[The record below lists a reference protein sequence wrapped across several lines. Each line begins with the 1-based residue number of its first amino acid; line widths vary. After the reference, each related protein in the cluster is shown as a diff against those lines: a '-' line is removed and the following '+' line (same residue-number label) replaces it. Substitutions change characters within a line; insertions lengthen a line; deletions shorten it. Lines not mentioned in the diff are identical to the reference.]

1 MVRKKYEE
9 TFVVGNIGEP
19 FTAKAAEMTEDSVAV
34 AEISSF
40 QLETIMDFKPNVSVI
55 LNITPDHLDRH
66 GTMETYTQI
75 KECITMNQTEE
86 DTVVLNFDDPILKE
100 FGKKEG

>member
-1 MVRKKYEE
+1 M
-9 TFVVGNIGEP
+9 GNIGEP

-100 FGKKEG
+100 FGKKRG

>member
-1 MVRKKYEE
+1 
-9 TFVVGNIGEP
+9 
-19 FTAKAAEMTEDSVAV
+19 
-34 AEISSF
+34 
-40 QLETIMDFKPNVSVI
+40 MDFKPNVSVI

-100 FGKKEG
+100 FGKKRG